1 MRIFFALILAYIL
14 SIFYRSFLSVIATP
28 LMADLDIGPAE
39 LGALSSAWFITFA
52 VMQFP
57 VGLALDRVGPRL
69 TVSVCMGIGAVGA
82 ILFAFAPTAA
92 VATGAMA
99 LLGIGFSPVFMAAL
113 YLFARSGPSAGFA
126 GLASLFIG
134 LGSLGNLLG
143 AAPLARAADAFGW
156 RPTMAGVAALLC
168 LALLLAASLLRD
180 PPPLPKTDDADDQG
194 ILAGIRAIVSIRAL
208 WLLAPITFTAYAIL
222 VTTRGLWVAPFLEEV
237 NGLDRAMQG
246 NGAFAMALAMTA
258 GAFVF
263 GWVEKHLGGPKP
275 TVLWSTSLT
284 AALFVA
290 LAVSGHLGG
299 LWAIVLFAAIGIA
312 GFNYAILM
320 AHARLFFPAHLIG
333 RGMTTMNFLFIAGAS
348 AVQIGSGWFIAAE
361 RSQGLAATTTFANL
375 HWLFAGLLLASV
387 LIYARAPARAPEATP
402 ASRA

>member
-1 MRIFFALILAYIL
+1 M
-14 SIFYRSFLSVIATP
+14 SV
-28 LMADLDIGPAE
+28 
-39 LGALSSAWFITFA
+39 
-52 VMQFP
+52 
-57 VGLALDRVGPRL
+57 
-69 TVSVCMGIGAVGA
+69 GAVGA
-82 ILFAFAPTAA
+82 VLFAAAPTAA
-92 VATGAMA
+92 VATAAMA

-113 YLFARSGPSAGFA
+113 YMFARSGPSAGFA

-156 RPTMAGVAALLC
+156 RPTMAGVAILFC

-180 PPPLPKTDDADDQG
+180 PPPVQNADDG
-194 ILAGIRAIVSIRAL
+194 NDPGVIAGLRAIVSIRAL
-208 WLLAPITFTAYAIL
+208 WLLAPITFAGYAIL
-222 VTTRGLWVAPFLEEV
+222 VTTRGLWVAPFLDEV

-275 TVLWSTSLT
+275 TVLWSTALT
-284 AALFVA
+284 AALFVG
-290 LAVSGHLGG
+290 LAISGHLGG
-299 LWAIVLFAAIGIA
+299 IWAIILFSAIGVA

-320 AHARLFFPAHLIG
+320 AHARLFFPPHLIG

-361 RSQGLAATTTFANL
+361 RAQGLAATTTFANL

-387 LIYARAPARAPEATP
+387 LVYARAPARPSGAPA
-402 ASRA
+402 